1 VAGLGRRRWGAFLL
15 DESERSKQVLEA
27 RSHLFRALPEE
38 DGQAL
43 VEYSLIL
50 LLIALVTIGALTSI
64 GTAVSGIISSVA
76 AAL

>member
-1 VAGLGRRRWGAFLL
+1 MRKARWHMVAG
-15 DESERSKQVLEA
+15 
-27 RSHLFRALPEE
+27 LPEE

-50 LLIALVTIGALTSI
+50 LLVALVTIAALTSI
-64 GTAVSGIISSVA
+64 GTAVSGIIQSVA

>member
-1 VAGLGRRRWGAFLL
+1 M
-15 DESERSKQVLEA
+15 LEA
-27 RSHLFRALPEE
+27 RSHMFAALPGE

-50 LLIALVTIGALTSI
+50 LLIALVTIAALTSI

>member
-1 VAGLGRRRWGAFLL
+1 LEDGAGEAPHPEKGVR
-15 DESERSKQVLEA
+15 QVLETK
-27 RSHLFRALPEE
+27 SLIFALGSDE

-50 LLIALVTIGALTSI
+50 LLVALVTIAALTSI
-64 GTAVSGIISSVA
+64 GTSVSGIIQTVA

>member
-1 VAGLGRRRWGAFLL
+1 MVVADDGAEGST
-15 DESERSKQVLEA
+15 DSKEGELVLEPRWHRVA
-27 RSHLFRALPEE
+27 PLLEE

-50 LLIALVTIGALTSI
+50 LLVALVTITALTSI
-64 GTAVSGIISSVA
+64 GTAVSGIIQSVA

>member
-1 VAGLGRRRWGAFLL
+1 
-15 DESERSKQVLEA
+15 VLEA

-50 LLIALVTIGALTSI
+50 LLIALVTITALTSI
-64 GTAVSGIISSVA
+64 GTTVSGILTTVA
-76 AAL
+76 NAL

>member
-1 VAGLGRRRWGAFLL
+1 MEGAT
-15 DESERSKQVLEA
+15 QVLEP
-27 RSHLFRALPEE
+27 RSLIVALASDE

-50 LLIALVTIGALTSI
+50 LLVALVTIAALTSI
-64 GTAVSGIISSVA
+64 GTSVSGIIQTVA

>member
-1 VAGLGRRRWGAFLL
+1 
-15 DESERSKQVLEA
+15 VLEA
-27 RSHLFRALPEE
+27 RSHMFGALPGE

>member
-1 VAGLGRRRWGAFLL
+1 ML
-15 DESERSKQVLEA
+15 DTS
-27 RSHLFRALPEE
+27 SHISAATLQE

-50 LLIALVTIGALTSI
+50 LLIALVAVGALTSI
-64 GTAVSGIISSVA
+64 GAAVSGIITNVA

>member
-1 VAGLGRRRWGAFLL
+1 
-15 DESERSKQVLEA
+15 VLEA
-27 RSHLFRALPEE
+27 RSHLFGALPGE

-64 GTAVSGIISSVA
+64 GTTVSGIINTVA

>member
-1 VAGLGRRRWGAFLL
+1 VLKARWHMVGG
-15 DESERSKQVLEA
+15 
-27 RSHLFRALPEE
+27 LPEE

-50 LLIALVTIGALTSI
+50 LLVALVTIAALTSI
-64 GTAVSGIISSVA
+64 GTAVSGIIQSVA

>member
-1 VAGLGRRRWGAFLL
+1 MNGRSDEML
-15 DESERSKQVLEA
+15 DA
-27 RSHLFRALPEE
+27 RPYISAAISEE

-50 LLIALVTIGALTSI
+50 LLIALVAVGALTSI
-64 GTAVSGIISSVA
+64 GQAVSGIITNMA

>member
-1 VAGLGRRRWGAFLL
+1 ML
-15 DESERSKQVLEA
+15 DR
-27 RSHLFRALPEE
+27 RSHISAAILQE

>member
-1 VAGLGRRRWGAFLL
+1 MFG
-15 DESERSKQVLEA
+15 
-27 RSHLFRALPEE
+27 ALPGE

-64 GTAVSGIISSVA
+64 GTTVSGIISSVA